1 VEVFGNANRSNSK
14 WQIFGDLNSR
24 SRNKATKAI
33 FVTPLQ
39 VTVTAID
46 GIKYFNSDYTRKEE
60 VYEGVGAVQP
70 IKSWTERSEYH
81 GQTSL
86 RSPKAHWISATCY
99 VHLPHP
105 IGDTEYCLWQLASQ
119 LHCYEY
125 GAKPWIFRK

>member
-1 VEVFGNANRSNSK
+1 
-14 WQIFGDLNSR
+14 
-24 SRNKATKAI
+24 
-33 FVTPLQ
+33 
-39 VTVTAID
+39 
-46 GIKYFNSDYTRKEE
+46 

-70 IKSWTERSEYH
+70 IKSWPKAQEQPPGLQAAERSEYD

-125 GAKPWIFRK
+125 EEKLWIFMK